1 METTG
6 QPEQSG
12 QITPDTKA
20 IDTVQSPGEVSD
32 TGQDAAKTTE
42 EAQTGKSPDDASSV
56 MVETKTV
63 PKKKSHKLRNF
74 MIVLVVLLL
83 VAGGVAAGAWFYLN
97 QKGETL
103 LADWTIK
110 IPQSQ
115 PVAKTI
121 KHEDAVGSMVLSGK
135 RDIVIYWDEDFVVT
149 AVAPQTN
156 ETVWSKRIP
165 CTRSNCKIFRLT
177 NEAFYF
183 DDFDWDEEKNLAK
196 NDLITIYDAF
206 DGRPL
211 AKKEFSANIYVHADK
226 PGHLYVASSHSFMA
240 FGGTYSFDKKNW
252 EQAVSKVKEDIV
264 PTIWADEKYV
274 AADHR
279 IFDAKTGKELTKL
292 TKSNPQDKDLRF
304 IAVKDGLFL
313 RQVWGENSSKDIIEL
328 LDDTGKIVWS
338 KRTYLLS
345 FNDKYVYV
353 STYQKDKDMWSIQQL
368 DLHTGEF
375 VKDIK
380 SKGKISELTVGND
393 GYLTVVSGT
402 LNSYNDKGKHLWT
415 YKLPNVG
422 KDKIIYSFNHIYICD
437 ESGIITTI
445 LEEPDSTTS
454 PSAKQK

>member
-32 TGQDAAKTTE
+32 AGQDAAKTTE
-42 EAQTGKSPDDASSV
+42 EAQTGKSPDDASV
-56 MVETKTV
+56 MAEMKTV

-74 MIVLVVLLL
+74 MIVLLVLLL
-83 VAGGVAAGAWFYLN
+83 VAGGAAAGAWFYLN
-97 QKGETL
+97 QKGDTL
-103 LADWTIK
+103 LTDWTVK
-110 IPQSQ
+110 NPQSQ

-121 KHEDAVGSMVLSGK
+121 EHEDAVGSTVFSGTK
-135 RDIVIYWDEDFVVT
+135 DIVIYWDEDLVVT
-149 AVAPQTN
+149 AVDPQTN

-165 CTRSNCKIFRLT
+165 CTRSKCKIFRLN

-183 DDFDWDEEKNLAK
+183 DDYDWDEEKNQAK

-211 AKKEFSANIYVHADK
+211 AKKEFSASIFVYADK

-252 EQAVSKVKEDIV
+252 EQAVSKVKEGIV
-264 PTIWADEKYV
+264 PTIWADKKYV
-274 AADHR
+274 AANNR
-279 IFDAKTGKELTKL
+279 IFDAKTGKELTKH
-292 TKSNPQDKDLRF
+292 TKSNPHDKELRF
-304 IAVKDGLFL
+304 ITVKDGLFL
-313 RQVWGENSSKDIIEL
+313 RQVWGENESEEIIEL
-328 LDDTGKIVWS
+328 LDDTGKIIWS
-338 KRTYLLS
+338 KRTHLLA
-345 FNDKYVYV
+345 FNDHYVYV
-353 STYQKDKDMWSIQQL
+353 NTYDKDKNAWTLQQL
-368 DLHTGEF
+368 DLYTGKV
-375 VKDIK
+375 VK
-380 SKGKISELTVGND
+380 KIESRGNITNLVVGND
-393 GYLTVVSGT
+393 GYLTVVSDT

-422 KDKIIYSFNHIYICD
+422 KGKIVYSINNIYISD

-445 LEEPDSTTS
+445 VIEPDSTTS

>member
-20 IDTVQSPGEVSD
+20 IDTVRSPGEVSD
-32 TGQDAAKTTE
+32 AGQDAARTTE
-42 EAQTGKSPDDASSV
+42 EAQTGKSPDDASV
-56 MVETKTV
+56 TAETKTA

-97 QKGETL
+97 QKGDTL
-103 LADWTIK
+103 LTDPTVK

-121 KHEDAVGSMVLSGK
+121 KHEDAVGSMVFSNK
-135 RDIVIYWDEDFVVT
+135 NDVVIYWDENFVVT
-149 AVAPQTN
+149 AVDPQTN

-165 CTRSNCKIFRLT
+165 CTRSNCKIFRLN

-196 NDLITIYDAF
+196 DDLITLYNAF

-211 AKKEFSANIYVHADK
+211 AQKEFSADIYVYADK

-240 FGGTYSFDKKNW
+240 FSGAYSFDKKNW
-252 EQAVSKVKEDIV
+252 EHAVSKVEEGKA
-264 PTIWADEKYV
+264 PLIWAHEKYV

-279 IFDAKTGKELTKL
+279 IFDAETGKELTKL
-292 TKSNPQDKDLRF
+292 TKSNPKDKYLRF
-304 IAVKDGLFL
+304 ITVKDGLFL
-313 RQVWGENSSKDIIEL
+313 RQVWGENESGEIIEL
-328 LDDTGKIVWS
+328 LDDTGKIIWS
-338 KRTYLLS
+338 KRTHLLT
-345 FNDKYVYV
+345 FNDHYVYV
-353 STYQKDKDMWSIQQL
+353 NTYEKDKNAWTLQQL
-368 DLHTGEF
+368 DLYTGEV
-375 VKDIK
+375 VK
-380 SKGKISELTVGND
+380 KIESRGNITNLAVGND
-393 GYLTVVSGT
+393 GYLTVVSDT

-415 YKLPNVG
+415 CKLPIVG
-422 KDKIIYSFNHIYICD
+422 KDKIINSINHIYICD

-445 LEEPDSTTS
+445 LEEPESTTS

>member
-74 MIVLVVLLL
+74 MIVLLVLLL

-149 AVAPQTN
+149 AVDPQTN

-165 CTRSNCKIFRLT
+165 CTRSNCKIFRLN

-313 RQVWGENSSKDIIEL
+313 RQVWGETSSKDIIEL

-338 KRTYLLS
+338 KRTHLLS

-353 STYQKDKDMWSIQQL
+353 ATYQKDKDAWSIQQL

-375 VKDIK
+375 VKNIQSNRNK
-380 SKGKISELTVGND
+380 TTLALGND
-393 GYLTVVSGT
+393 GYITVVSDT

-415 YKLPNVG
+415 CKLPNT
-422 KDKIIYSFNHIYICD
+422 DKSTTFISKNYLYVQD

-445 LEEPDSTTS
+445 VIEPDSTTS
-454 PSAKQK
+454 PSPKQK